1 MRDKINNVKE
11 TKNVY
16 DFRVRFFGLKGQ
28 IDFVLEPAFCLS
40 YATFTFINPSES
52 VNCSPPVAFCSKG
65 NGSGSIGHPSLELG

>member
-1 MRDKINNVKE
+1 MGFAQAPSGEKIAKE
-11 TKNVY
+11 
-16 DFRVRFFGLKGQ
+16 KGQ